1 MEYIKNTVKS
11 CSRNSNLLYFY
22 SHVQTRQTSKQVVV
36 QSCGFTNDRKTAPRP
51 PAPAHGQSQYM
62 WTLKIHVT
70 RMRLQK
76 HSRRCDTT
84 HDGGFALQSTFF
96 GALQRRA
103 VPENLMWS
111 HQARKTFDGPP
122 SPVPHGECVA
132 MNSRMNS
139 KHGYQLGPLLGAS
152 VNGPTFFVERTRTSA
167 FLSCNDQAFRGTTDE
182 RGRH

>member
-1 MEYIKNTVKS
+1 
-11 CSRNSNLLYFY
+11 
-22 SHVQTRQTSKQVVV
+22 VQTRQTSKQVVV
-36 QSCGFTNDRKTAPRP
+36 QRCDLTSDRKTAPRP

-62 WTLKIHVT
+62 WTLKIHAT

-84 HDGGFALQSTFF
+84 HDGGFELQSTFF

-103 VPENLMWS
+103 APENLMRS

-122 SPVPHGECVA
+122 SPVPQGECVA
-132 MNSRMNS
+132 LNSRMNS
-139 KHGYQLGPLLGAS
+139 KHGYQLAPLLGAS
-152 VNGPTFFVERTRTSA
+152 VHGPTFFAARARTSA
-167 FLSCNDQAFRGTTDE
+167 FLSCHEQAFRGTTDE